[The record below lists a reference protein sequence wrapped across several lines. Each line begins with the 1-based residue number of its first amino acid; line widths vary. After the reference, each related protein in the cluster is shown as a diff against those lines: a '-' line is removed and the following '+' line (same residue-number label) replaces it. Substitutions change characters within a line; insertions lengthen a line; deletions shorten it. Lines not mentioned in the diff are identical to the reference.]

1 MATIK
6 DVARE
11 AGVSVATVSR
21 VINQSPKASKMSIA
35 AVKSAMNK
43 LGYRPNAAARALV
56 NQSSNTIG
64 VLVNDV
70 SDPFFG
76 TMVKAVDAVAHKNGK
91 HILICNG
98 YHTAQEERQSI
109 ELLINNRCDALVI
122 HSKALSDEELIE
134 FAEEVPS
141 MVLINRRIEAI
152 ADRCISLN
160 NYKGAYFATEHLIR
174 QGHTKIAYIS
184 SDHKIEDAEQRL
196 LGYRDALKK
205 HAISL
210 PESYIEYGKPYG
222 EGGEQAMTNL
232 LTKSLEITAVVGY
245 NDFMAA
251 GAIAVLDEND
261 IHSPEQVSVIGFDD
275 VLIARYIHPRL
286 TTIRYPIQMMA
297 ERATELA
304 LALARNENIEAGGL
318 IYSPTLVQRNSVR
331 PLKTS

>member
-21 VINQSPKASKMSIA
+21 VINQSPKASKASIA
-35 AVKSAMNK
+35 CVKSAMDK

-56 NQSSNTIG
+56 SQSSDTIG

-109 ELLINNRCDALVI
+109 ELLINNRCDGLVI
-122 HSKALSDEELIE
+122 HSKALSDDELIE
-134 FAEEVPS
+134 FAEEVPC
-141 MVLINRRIEAI
+141 MVLINRHIDAI
-152 ADRCISLN
+152 AGRCISLN
-160 NYKGAYFATEHLIR
+160 NYKGAYIATEYLIR
-174 QGHTKIAYIS
+174 HGHTKIAYIS
-184 SDHKIEDAEQRL
+184 SNHNIEDVEQRL
-196 LGYRDALKK
+196 QGYRDALKQ
-205 HAISL
+205 HAITLSD
-210 PESYIEYGKPYG
+210 SYIEYGVPYG

-232 LTKSLEITAVVGY
+232 LTKSLEITAVVSY

-251 GAIAVLDEND
+251 GALAVLDENN
-261 IHSPEQVSVIGFDD
+261 ILSPEQISVIGFDD

-297 ERATELA
+297 ETATELS
-304 LALARNENIEAGGL
+304 LSLARQAPMKASGL
-318 IYSPTLVQRNSVR
+318 VYSPTLVQRHSVR
-331 PLKTS
+331 SLK

>member
-21 VINQSPKASKMSIA
+21 VINQSPKASKASIA
-35 AVKSAMNK
+35 CVKSAMDK

-56 NQSSNTIG
+56 SQSSDTIG

-109 ELLINNRCDALVI
+109 ELLINNRCDGLVI
-122 HSKALSDEELIE
+122 HSKALSDDELIE
-134 FAEEVPS
+134 FAEEVPC
-141 MVLINRRIEAI
+141 MVLINRHIDAI
-152 ADRCISLN
+152 AGRCISLN
-160 NYKGAYFATEHLIR
+160 NYKGAYIATEHLIR
-174 QGHTKIAYIS
+174 HGHTKIAYIS
-184 SDHKIEDAEQRL
+184 SNHNIEDVEQRL
-196 LGYRDALKK
+196 QGYRDALKQ
-205 HAISL
+205 HAITLSD
-210 PESYIEYGKPYG
+210 SYIEYGVPYG

-232 LTKSLEITAVVGY
+232 LTKSLEITAVVSY

-251 GAIAVLDEND
+251 GALAVLDENN
-261 IHSPEQVSVIGFDD
+261 ILSPEQISVIGFDD

-297 ERATELA
+297 ETATELS
-304 LALARNENIEAGGL
+304 LSLARQAPMKASGL
-318 IYSPTLVQRNSVR
+318 VYSPTLVQRHSVR
-331 PLKTS
+331 SLK

>member
-21 VINQSPKASKMSIA
+21 VINQSPKASKASIA
-35 AVKSAMNK
+35 CVKSAMDK

-56 NQSSNTIG
+56 SQSSDTIG

-109 ELLINNRCDALVI
+109 ELLINNRCDGLVI
-122 HSKALSDEELIE
+122 HSKALSDDELIE
-134 FAEEVPS
+134 FAEEVPC
-141 MVLINRRIEAI
+141 MMLINRHIDAI
-152 ADRCISLN
+152 AGRCISLN
-160 NYKGAYFATEHLIR
+160 NYKGAYIATEHLIR
-174 QGHTKIAYIS
+174 HGHTKIAYIS
-184 SDHKIEDAEQRL
+184 SNHNIEDVEQRL
-196 LGYRDALKK
+196 QGYRDALKQ
-205 HAISL
+205 HAITLSD
-210 PESYIEYGKPYG
+210 SYIEYGVPYG

-232 LTKSLEITAVVGY
+232 LTKSLEITAVVSY

-251 GAIAVLDEND
+251 GALAVLDENN
-261 IHSPEQVSVIGFDD
+261 ILSPEQISVIGFDD

-297 ERATELA
+297 ETATELS
-304 LALARNENIEAGGL
+304 LSLARQAPMKASGL
-318 IYSPTLVQRNSVR
+318 VYSPTLVQRHSVR
-331 PLKTS
+331 SLK

>member
-21 VINQSPKASKMSIA
+21 VINQSPKASKASIA
-35 AVKSAMNK
+35 CVKSAMDK

-56 NQSSNTIG
+56 SQSSDTIG

-109 ELLINNRCDALVI
+109 ELLINNRCDGLVI
-122 HSKALSDEELIE
+122 HSKALSDDELIE
-134 FAEEVPS
+134 FAEEVPC
-141 MVLINRRIEAI
+141 MVLINRHIDAI
-152 ADRCISLN
+152 AGRCISLN
-160 NYKGAYFATEHLIR
+160 NYKGAYIATEHLIR
-174 QGHTKIAYIS
+174 HGHTKIAYIS
-184 SDHKIEDAEQRL
+184 SNHNIEDVEQRL
-196 LGYRDALKK
+196 QGYRDALKQ
-205 HAISL
+205 HAITL
-210 PESYIEYGKPYG
+210 PDSYIEYGVPYG

-232 LTKSLEITAVVGY
+232 LTKSLEITAVVSY

-251 GAIAVLDEND
+251 GALAVLDENN
-261 IHSPEQVSVIGFDD
+261 ILSPEQISVIGFDD

-297 ERATELA
+297 ETATELS
-304 LALARNENIEAGGL
+304 LSLARQAPMKASGL
-318 IYSPTLVQRNSVR
+318 VYSPTLVQRHSVR
-331 PLKTS
+331 SLK

>member
-21 VINQSPKASKMSIA
+21 VINQSPKASKASIVS
-35 AVKSAMNK
+35 VKSAMHK

-76 TMVKAVDAVAHKNGK
+76 VMVKAVDGIAHKNGK

-98 YHTAQEERQSI
+98 YHNAKEERQSI

-122 HSKALSDEELIE
+122 HSKALADEELIDY
-134 FAEEVPS
+134 ANEVPS
-141 MVLINRRIEAI
+141 MVLINRRIEQI
-152 ADRCISLN
+152 ANRCISLN
-160 NYKGAYFATEHLIR
+160 NYKGAYLATEHLIR

-184 SDHKIEDAEQRL
+184 SNHLIEDADQRL
-196 LGYRDALKK
+196 LGYRDALKNNG
-205 HAISL
+205 IYL
-210 PESYIEYGKPYG
+210 PETYIEYGSPYG

-232 LTKSLEITAVVGY
+232 LVKSLDITAVVGY

-251 GAIAVLDEND
+251 GAIAVLDENG
-261 IHSPEQVSVIGFDD
+261 IRSPEQVSVIGFDD

-297 ERATELA
+297 ERATQLA
-304 LALARNENIEAGGL
+304 LALARHERVIEEDL

-331 PLKTS
+331 PIQV

>member
-21 VINQSPKASKMSIA
+21 VINQSPKASKASIA
-35 AVKSAMNK
+35 CVKSAMDK

-56 NQSSNTIG
+56 SQSSDTIG

-109 ELLINNRCDALVI
+109 ELLINNRCDGLVI
-122 HSKALSDEELIE
+122 HSKALSDNELIE
-134 FAEEVPS
+134 FAEEVPC
-141 MVLINRRIEAI
+141 MVLINRHIDAI
-152 ADRCISLN
+152 AGRCISLN
-160 NYKGAYFATEHLIR
+160 NYKGAYIATEHLIR
-174 QGHTKIAYIS
+174 HGHTKIAYIS
-184 SDHKIEDAEQRL
+184 SNHNIEDVEQRL
-196 LGYRDALKK
+196 QGYRDALKQ
-205 HAISL
+205 HAITL
-210 PESYIEYGKPYG
+210 PDSYIEYGVPYG

-232 LTKSLEITAVVGY
+232 LTKSLEITAVVSY

-251 GAIAVLDEND
+251 GALAVLDENN
-261 IHSPEQVSVIGFDD
+261 ILSPEQISVIGFDD

-297 ERATELA
+297 ETATELS
-304 LALARNENIEAGGL
+304 LSLARQAPMKASGL
-318 IYSPTLVQRNSVR
+318 VYSPTLVQRHSVR
-331 PLKTS
+331 SLK